1 MLDLAEQRSK
11 ALGMTSTNKFPL
23 AEYNQEASSSTT
35 KNQNSPK
42 KSTSPTKC
50 SVLRKESNSLMSK
63 NTSQRM
69 SSADAKENVDVAL
82 EINITTG
89 PNVQV
94 SFELFFSKQT
104 KSVQRNSDRFK
115 WKLKSVK
122 STSMAIFAV
131 ARKMRPTNALQ

>member
-23 AEYNQEASSSTT
+23 AEYNQETSSSTVKSQT
-35 KNQNSPK
+35 SPK
-42 KSTSPTKC
+42 KSASPTKC

-94 SFELFFSKQT
+94 SF
-104 KSVQRNSDRFK
+104 
-115 WKLKSVK
+115 
-122 STSMAIFAV
+122 
-131 ARKMRPTNALQ
+131 

>member
-23 AEYNQEASSSTT
+23 AEYNQEASLNNT
-35 KNQNSPK
+35 KNQSSPK
-42 KSTSPTKC
+42 KSPSPTKKC

-63 NTSQRM
+63 NTPQRM

-94 SFELFFSKQT
+94 S
-104 KSVQRNSDRFK
+104 
-115 WKLKSVK
+115 
-122 STSMAIFAV
+122 
-131 ARKMRPTNALQ
+131 